1 MVNKGEKLDKKT
13 IKIMTLIM
21 SFILIAIMAI
31 TSCSSEE
38 AAVAAGSTAALGLAG
53 IWICF
58 AVVLWLA
65 GIFLFVVWIIMLVD
79 CAKRDNSEF
88 PNAGENTKMMWL
100 LIVILAS
107 GVGSII
113 YYFLVKKK
121 IPRKA

>member
-1 MVNKGEKLDKKT
+1 MDKKT
-13 IKIMTLIM
+13 VKIIILIM
-21 SFILIAIMAI
+21 SFVLLAILAIP
-31 TSCSSEE
+31 SCSSEE
-38 AAVAAGSTAALGLAG
+38 AAVAAGGTAALGLAG

-58 AVVLWLA
+58 VVVLWLA

-88 PNAGENTKMMWL
+88 PNAGESTKTMWL
-100 LIVILAS
+100 LIVILAG

-121 IPRKA
+121 IPRKV